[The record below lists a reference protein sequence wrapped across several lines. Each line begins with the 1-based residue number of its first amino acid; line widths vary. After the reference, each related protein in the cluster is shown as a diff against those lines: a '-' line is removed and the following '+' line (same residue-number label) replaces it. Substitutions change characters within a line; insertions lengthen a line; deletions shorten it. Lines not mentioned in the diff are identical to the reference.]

1 MIEGNPMAQD
11 ENLKAKTALEI
22 LEQAYA
28 YYTPEKRPE
37 AQTPVYEE
45 YPLAA

>member
-1 MIEGNPMAQD
+1 MAQ
-11 ENLKAKTALEI
+11 NIAQTPSAQAQAALEA